1 MICELQVRLELCFS
15 YARPANS
22 DSNCELPG
30 CRIPERPFQTVKMV
44 TFMNNFMISFN
55 TKYNVIL
62 VNDYH
67 RAHKEHK
74 LILGLDLK
82 KINGKKNFLVIDYHS
97 KN

>member
-1 MICELQVRLELCFS
+1 MIWILRL
-15 YARPANS
+15 RTQNKNS
-22 DSNCELPG
+22 FGYVTLKRDRVFTRTIFTRLKQSNVIQLK
-30 CRIPERPFQTVKMV
+30 IIT
-44 TFMNNFMISFN
+44 NFMISFT

-82 KINGKKNFLVIDYHS
+82 KK
-97 KN
+97 